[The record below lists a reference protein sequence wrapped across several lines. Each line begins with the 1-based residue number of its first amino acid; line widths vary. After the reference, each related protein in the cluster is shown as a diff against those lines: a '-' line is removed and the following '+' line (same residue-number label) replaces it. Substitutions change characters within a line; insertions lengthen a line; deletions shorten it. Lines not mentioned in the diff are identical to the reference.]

1 MAEIQENQSIDEEIG
16 NSKVGGPNNKR
27 VRYNRAKPDRERPHV
42 YTSLTTEKAEV
53 EVRQPVSKKLPK
65 SYEKAIESPE
75 VIYGEKAWTER

>member
-1 MAEIQENQSIDEEIG
+1 MGIIYMDFY
-16 NSKVGGPNNKR
+16 
-27 VRYNRAKPDRERPHV
+27 YNMWDDMILSMSHV
-42 YTSLTTEKAEV
+42 YTSLTTEKVEV